1 MFHWRLAR
9 VVYSGLLIFF
19 HTVAWLQVQHQY
31 CLTDEQGPAH
41 RKVFF
46 VKLKLGDEEFDAS
59 GASIK
64 KAQHAAAATALE
76 STKLPRPP
84 PKRLSTN
91 AAVPISSLCLL
102 LLLADRTALCL
113 HHNYRCHN
121 NNNNNLICIA
131 PVCAK
136 KTSVA
141 HHLNV

>member
-1 MFHWRLAR
+1 M
-9 VVYSGLLIFF
+9 
-19 HTVAWLQVQHQY
+19 QHQY

-91 AAVPISSLCLL
+91 TALPISSEFFLLCNLSTIVIVNIYFM
-102 LLLADRTALCL
+102 TAKI
-113 HHNYRCHN
+113 NQSIN
-121 NNNNNLICIA
+121 G
-131 PVCAK
+131 
-136 KTSVA
+136 
-141 HHLNV
+141 

>member
-1 MFHWRLAR
+1 MSL
-9 VVYSGLLIFF
+9 S
-19 HTVAWLQVQHQY
+19 QVQHQY

-84 PKRLSTN
+84 PKRLSMN
-91 AAVPISSLCLL
+91 AAVPVSSRFLL
-102 LLLADRTALCL
+102 LLHYKLKRFCEQQTQMTTVDLSSDSL
-113 HHNYRCHN
+113 
-121 NNNNNLICIA
+121 
-131 PVCAK
+131 K
-136 KTSVA
+136 
-141 HHLNV
+141 

>member
-1 MFHWRLAR
+1 M
-9 VVYSGLLIFF
+9 
-19 HTVAWLQVQHQY
+19 QVQHQY

-91 AAVPISSLCLL
+91 AAIPVCSLCLL
-102 LLLADRTALCL
+102 LLLLADHIATGVIMSSVCNYVILCIL
-113 HHNYRCHN
+113 VLRVNLEGYKLYPCVPSGEVPN
-121 NNNNNLICIA
+121 NFFIFR
-131 PVCAK
+131 
-136 KTSVA
+136 
-141 HHLNV
+141 HLPLDVLFSH